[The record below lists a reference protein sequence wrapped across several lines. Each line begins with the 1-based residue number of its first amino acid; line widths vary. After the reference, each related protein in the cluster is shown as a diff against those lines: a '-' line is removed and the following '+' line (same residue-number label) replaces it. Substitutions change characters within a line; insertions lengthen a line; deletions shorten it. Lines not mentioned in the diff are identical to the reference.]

1 MDLPNYFN
9 VVCYCISQIFFN
21 ITRWYW
27 CTSPVEAKMLAH
39 TGSKSEMQLFTQQ
52 YSKEF
57 PRALD
62 YFLDPAARGSS
73 VEYL

>member
-1 MDLPNYFN
+1 
-9 VVCYCISQIFFN
+9 
-21 ITRWYW
+21 
-27 CTSPVEAKMLAH
+27 MLAR
-39 TGSKSEMQLFTQQ
+39 TGSKSVMQLFTQQ